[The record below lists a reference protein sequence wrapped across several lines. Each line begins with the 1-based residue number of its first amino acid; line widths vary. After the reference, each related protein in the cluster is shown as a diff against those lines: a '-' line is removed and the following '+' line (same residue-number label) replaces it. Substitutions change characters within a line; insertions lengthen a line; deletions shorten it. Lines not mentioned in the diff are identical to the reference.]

1 MAHGCGAK
9 HGIYQERDADALSER
24 KQALFAGSIL
34 ASILV
39 AAMDMIA
46 PQIIRIVV
54 DGCLGEDLSRLP
66 SLAQRTLAAV
76 GGADY
81 LREHLYL
88 AAVGILLAAGISAV
102 FQYLNTYLNTKG
114 AESMVKTARDW
125 LFHHH

>member
-1 MAHGCGAK
+1 MGAEQNMEYTK
-9 HGIYQERDADALSER
+9 SGMLMRFLKGSKR
-24 KQALFAGSIL
+24 FFAGSIL

-54 DGCLGEDLSRLP
+54 DGCLGEDLSQLP

-88 AAVGILLAAGISAV
+88 AGGRDFSGSRDLCCLSVSEYVSEYERRRIHGEDSQRLAVPS
-102 FQYLNTYLNTKG
+102 
-114 AESMVKTARDW
+114 
-125 LFHHH
+125 H